1 MDFVGSVDPTYQ
13 YLCRANKMFSVN
25 KNPSGG
31 DLRKF
36 GRAMVIGFAVLA
48 LVMWFAPWLKT
59 RNASVPAWS
68 ATGSQIVALVL
79 LGVGIGLCILRYAAP
94 SAAKVVYVGWMSVLV
109 PVGLAMSV
117 VLLTVLFVFLL
128 PVFSLVVRMSDP
140 LRKKLR
146 GDTYWENCKPHEPT
160 LERMRRPF

>member
-1 MDFVGSVDPTYQ
+1 
-13 YLCRANKMFSVN
+13 MFSVN
-25 KNPSGG
+25 KNPSVG

-36 GRAMVIGFAVLA
+36 GRAMVIGFAGLA

-59 RNASVPAWS
+59 RNASVLVWS
-68 ATGSQIVALVL
+68 ATDPQIAALVL
-79 LGVGIGLCILRYAAP
+79 LALGLGLCILGYAAP
-94 SAAKVVYVGWMSVLV
+94 GTAKLVYVGWMSVAV
-109 PVGLAMSV
+109 PVGLAMSM

-128 PVFSLVVRMSDP
+128 PVFSLVVRLGDP

-146 GDTYWENCKPHEPT
+146 GDSYWEDYKPHEPT